1 MHLVEPV
8 LDRSGG
14 IDARI
19 TPVHMGP
26 EHALARSA
34 AREFTSVRDRAM
46 LVEGVLPTMDHL
58 GRSVEAGGWGAHRT
72 EAALVRNGV
81 ITDAAEIR
89 RVNDAAD
96 RAWHNRF
103 RLFAYGHSAA
113 KVEGRDS
120 LDFGREVASRGWKR
134 HVEVVH
140 DAATATVTYPGLIAQ
155 MAIHEFVDLPAP
167 NFERLFPRVVGAAN
181 LMPGIAQYQIARS
194 QGVGRAAPIS
204 NGQKDKFN
212 LFSMGTDTE
221 LRWTEFFGLVVEEH
235 YIQSLQAQ
243 LPGQPVI
250 GQDAV
255 LVQVRAAM
263 AAAQNR
269 MQWAGAGVGKLG
281 FLDMEEVQYKDGGDL
296 PAEGKDVLEKVA
308 NSIAEMVYETKGIFQ
323 CDMVI
328 LSGYIVRLLGKIM
341 GDGAGGLI
349 AETCISFLRTKMGPD
364 HGIKRVEVAWE
375 LDNLRAPGATTTD
388 LDTASDYTGIWVGNS
403 QAVQRVEILPTTFLP
418 QVQGNFVSNVPVVGQ
433 VGQPYHVTFMPSIIV
448 RYRKTS

>member
-34 AREFTSVRDRAM
+34 AREFTSIRDRAL

-58 GRSVEAGGWGAHRT
+58 GRSVEAGPWAQHRT
-72 EAALVRNGV
+72 ESAQARAGV
-81 ITDAAEIR
+81 ITDAAQIQ
-89 RVNDAAD
+89 RVNAAAD

-103 RLFAYGHSAA
+103 RLFAIGHAA
-113 KVEGRDS
+113 ARVEGRDS
-120 LDFGREVASRGWKR
+120 LDFGREIASRGWRK
-134 HVEVVH
+134 HIETVH
-140 DAATATVTYPGLIAQ
+140 DAATASVVYPGLIAQ
-155 MAIHEFVDLPAP
+155 MAIHEFVELPLP
-167 NFERLFPRVVGAAN
+167 NFNRIFPRVVGAAN

-194 QGVGRAAPIS
+194 QGVGRPGPIA
-204 NGQKDKFN
+204 NGQRDRFN
-212 LFSMGTDTE
+212 LFTMGSDTE
-221 LRWTEFFGLVVEEH
+221 LRWTEFFGCVVEEH

-243 LPGQPVI
+243 LPGQPVV

-263 AAAQNR
+263 AAAENR
-269 MQWAGAGVGKLG
+269 MQWAGGGVGKLG
-281 FLDMEEVQYKDGGDL
+281 FLDMEEVQYKDGGTL
-296 PAEGKDVLEKVA
+296 PAEGVAVLEKVA
-308 NSIAEMVYETKGIFQ
+308 NSIAELASETKGVFKP
-323 CDMVI
+323 DMII
-328 LSGYIVRLLGKIM
+328 LSQYIVRLLGKVM

-349 AETCISFLRTKMGPD
+349 AETCFSFLRSKMGPD
-364 HGIKRVEVAWE
+364 HGITRVEVAWE
-375 LDNLRAPGATTTD
+375 LDNLRAPGASTTD
-388 LDTASDYTGIWVGNS
+388 LDTASDYTGVWIGNS

-433 VGQPYHVTFMPSIIV
+433 VGQPYHVTYMPSIMV
-448 RYRKTS
+448 RYQKTS